1 MAELLSKEMLA
12 DLVINIA
19 NIVILF
25 LVTKALVY
33 KPVKKYL
40 TERREKLAAEKEKT
54 AALLAEAEEKQA
66 KYDALLMDADAE
78 KARLLAEAE
87 QEAKAR
93 ADGIVAAANADA
105 EKTAAEAKTAA
116 AEAKRQALEEAKGE
130 IAELAVALSGK
141 IMGRA
146 ATDRDDL
153 RAAEAFFEGGAV

>member
-25 LVTKALVY
+25 LVTRALVY

-40 TERREKLAAEKEKT
+40 SERKEKLAAERENA
-54 AALLAEAEEKQA
+54 AALLAEANAKQA
-66 KYDALLMDADAE
+66 KYESLLAEADAE

-87 QEAKAR
+87 AEAHAR
-93 ADGIVAAANADA
+93 ADEIVAEADA
-105 EKTAAEAKTAA
+105 AARQTAAEAK
-116 AEAKRQALEEAKGE
+116 AEAALEKQQALDEAKTE
-130 IAELAVALSGK
+130 IGELAVALSGK

-146 ATDRDDL
+146 AGDRDDL
-153 RAAEAFFEGGAV
+153 RAAKAFFEGGTV

>member
-1 MAELLSKEMLA
+1 MAGLLSKEMLA

-40 TERREKLAAEKEKT
+40 TERREKLAAEQAEAEAIKAEAGEAQAKYE
-54 AALLAEAEEKQA
+54 ALLA
-66 KYDALLMDADAE
+66 DADAE
-78 KARLLAEAE
+78 KARLLAEA
-87 QEAKAR
+87 QNEARAR
-93 ADGIVAAANADA
+93 ADEIVAAANAEA
-105 EKTAAEAKTAA
+105 EKTAIAAKAA
-116 AEAKRQALEEAKGE
+116 AEAEKQQALNEAKEE
-130 IAELAVALSGK
+130 IGELAVALSGK

-153 RAAEAFFEGGAV
+153 RAAKAFFEDGAV